1 MNNLKEKKI
10 NYYIRKAKEYLNNK
24 SYSSTKS
31 YIDKAYNTAYNYGKP
46 TSYITDYRKIIYNAE
61 SDYYNSEGKKCFDKK
76 DYNTA
81 LNFYNKALNCLSNYR
96 DSSLE
101 TNIRQNIKEVE
112 NTKKNLEA
120 DKLYSEGL
128 DKFKEKN
135 VSNYDIIKT
144 KFTSAYNDVVDEEL
158 KKVIKKDLDK
168 LDIWK
173 LNLRLENIK
182 KNIESNEPQKLEDSH
197 EKLRTHFKG
206 INNQESPY
214 N

>member
-10 NYYIRKAKEYLNNK
+10 NFYIRKAKEYLNNK
-24 SYSSTKS
+24 SYSSAKS

-46 TSYITDYRKIIYNAE
+46 TSYIMDYRKIIYNAE
-61 SDYYNSEGKKCFDKK
+61 SDYYNSEGKKYFDKK

-112 NTKKNLEA
+112 NTEKNLEA
-120 DKLYSEGL
+120 DKLHREGL
-128 DKFKEKN
+128 DKYKEKN
-135 VSNYDIIKT
+135 VSNYDIMKT

-158 KKVIKKDLDK
+158 KKVK
-168 LDIWK
+168 
-173 LNLRLENIK
+173 
-182 KNIESNEPQKLEDSH
+182 
-197 EKLRTHFKG
+197 T
-206 INNQESPY
+206 
-214 N
+214 

>member
-1 MNNLKEKKI
+1 MF
-10 NYYIRKAKEYLNNK
+10 R
-24 SYSSTKS
+24 
-31 YIDKAYNTAYNYGKP
+31 
-46 TSYITDYRKIIYNAE
+46 
-61 SDYYNSEGKKCFDKK
+61 KK

-120 DKLYSEGL
+120 DKLHREGL
-128 DKFKEKN
+128 DKYKEKN

-158 KKVIKKDLDK
+158 KKVK
-168 LDIWK
+168 
-173 LNLRLENIK
+173 
-182 KNIESNEPQKLEDSH
+182 
-197 EKLRTHFKG
+197 T
-206 INNQESPY
+206 
-214 N
+214 